1 MCFRI
6 TCITNRLKPN
16 VMNVLYASNLLYV
29 ILDIID
35 LFKGFYVP
43 IYVDNDDLS
52 DRAWIFVV
60 LKLSKMF
67 SWRNLY
73 ISILEGVI
81 RAEMWTAGQSVCHI
95 IQGSGFKPRLLQHSS
110 DN

>member
-6 TCITNRLKPN
+6 PCITNRLKPN
-16 VMNVLYASNLLYV
+16 VMNVLYASSLFYV

-35 LFKGFYVP
+35 LNKGFYVP
-43 IYVDNDDLS
+43 IYVDNDDIS
-52 DRAWIFVV
+52 DRASIFGV

-73 ISILEGVI
+73 LYIG
-81 RAEMWTAGQSVCHI
+81 
-95 IQGSGFKPRLLQHSS
+95 GS
-110 DN
+110 N